1 MSDAPGLDR
10 VQPDEFVASGGSPP
24 ERPQLSDALAHEL
37 AQILADALHEDL
49 MQYPELSQIPV
60 LVDATVASPSGYD
73 RSRNPLQCGAR
84 SCRRNSARR
93 TATGK
98 TR

>member
-1 MSDAPGLDR
+1 MSDASALDN
-10 VQPDEFVASGGSPP
+10 VQPDEFAASGGSPP
-24 ERPQLSDALAHEL
+24 ARPSLSDDLAHAL

-49 MQYPELSQIPV
+49 MQYPDLSQIPL

-73 RSRNPLQCGAR
+73 RNRSPLQCGSR
-84 SCRRNSARR
+84 PCRRNSARR